1 MTSLKRIILTQVLRF
16 KLLLFYVLNKRKFKR
31 LEIKSLIMNPLRIEG
46 KEYISLLTGAV
57 IQSHAFLYAEKI
69 DEYVP
74 EIIIGKGSVL
84 GNYNHIASVR
94 KVVFGEEVLTS
105 DRVYISDNLH
115 GFENVNL
122 PIMHQPLKFKAEV
135 SIGDGSWIGENVCI
149 IGARIGKNCVIG
161 ANAVVTSDIPD
172 YSVAVG
178 IPARV
183 IKKYDPK
190 NRMWVKIAGCDQND
204 SDCVNFI
211 FK

>member
-1 MTSLKRIILTQVLRF
+1 MNYFKKIILTQLRRVRV
-16 KLLLFYVLNKRKFKR
+16 LLFYVLNKGKFKR
-31 LEIKSLIMNPLRIEG
+31 LELKSLIMNPLRIEG
-46 KEYISLLTGAV
+46 KEYISLLSGAV

-74 EIIIGKGSVL
+74 QIIIGKGSVL
-84 GNYNHIASVR
+84 GNYNHIAAVR
-94 KVVFGEEVLTS
+94 KIVFGEEVLTS

-115 GFENVNL
+115 VFENVNV

-183 IKKYDPK
+183 IKKYDPQNK
-190 NRMWVKIAGCDQND
+190 KWVKTAR
-204 SDCVNFI
+204 
-211 FK
+211 

>member
-1 MTSLKRIILTQVLRF
+1 MNAIKLNILTQLFRF
-16 KLLLFYVLNKRKFKR
+16 RMLLFYALNKRKYKK
-31 LEIKSLIMNPLRIEG
+31 LELRALIMNPLRVDGE
-46 KEYISLLTGAV
+46 KYISLMSGAV

-69 DEYVP
+69 DEHEP
-74 EIIIGKGSVL
+74 ELIIGKGSVL
-84 GNYNHIASVR
+84 GNYNHIAAVR
-94 KVVFGEEVLTS
+94 KVVFGEDVLTS
-105 DRVYISDNLH
+105 DRVYVSDNLH
-115 GFENVNL
+115 GFENINL

-183 IKKYDPK
+183 VKKYNP
-190 NRMWVKIAGCDQND
+190 QNKEW
-204 SDCVNFI
+204 I
-211 FK
+211 KTTE

>member
-1 MTSLKRIILTQVLRF
+1 MNSLKKIIMKQLSRF
-16 KLLLFYVLNKRKFKR
+16 RMLLFYVLNKRKFKR
-31 LEIKSLIMNPLRIEG
+31 LELKSLIMNPLRIEG
-46 KEYISLLTGAV
+46 QEYISLLSGAV
-57 IQSHAFLYAEKI
+57 IQSHVFLYAEKI

-74 EIIIGKGSVL
+74 ELIIGKGSVL
-84 GNYNHIASVR
+84 GNYNHIAAVR
-94 KVVFGEEVLTS
+94 RVVFGKNVLTS

-115 GFENVNL
+115 VFENVNV
-122 PIMHQPLKFKAEV
+122 PIMHQPVKFKAEV

-183 IKKYDPK
+183 IKKYDFQNK
-190 NRMWVKIAGCDQND
+190 IWVKTVG
-204 SDCVNFI
+204 
-211 FK
+211 